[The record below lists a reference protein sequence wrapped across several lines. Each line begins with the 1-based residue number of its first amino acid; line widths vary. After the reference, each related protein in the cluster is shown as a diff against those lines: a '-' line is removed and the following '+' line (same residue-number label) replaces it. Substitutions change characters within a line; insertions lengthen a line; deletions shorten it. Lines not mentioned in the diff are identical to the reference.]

1 MPRKTKQTR
10 DRWFPAIIAC
20 LVFIGLSIW
29 VSALLPTEQPPA
41 DETARTP
48 EQPVFITQTL
58 KAWDGKLARFSG
70 TDDLPAEVY
79 DEVAIASLPSD
90 VQQQLQNGIVVT
102 SEEELLSLLD
112 NFTS

>member
-1 MPRKTKQTR
+1 MLRKTKRAR

-41 DETARTP
+41 DDTARTP
-48 EQPVFITQTL
+48 EQPVFVTQTL

-70 TDDLPAEVY
+70 TDEQPAEVY
-79 DEVAIASLPSD
+79 DEVAIASLPPD
-90 VQQQLQNGIVVT
+90 IQQQLHTGIVVT
-102 SEEELLSLLD
+102 SEEQLLSLLD